1 MLDCPRPTV
10 LRRYALST
18 TASATS
24 EVDGAGSPG
33 GAPASDRR
41 ARRSIAPLVLRLHFY
56 AGVLVAPFLVVAAV
70 TGLLFVFTPQL
81 DRIVYADQLRVDRVA
96 GQARPL
102 AEQVTAARA
111 AHPSGELATVIPPVE
126 ATDTTKVVFSLPEL
140 GEKQHTVYVDPY
152 TNEVT
157 GTLTTWY
164 GETPLMTW
172 LDDLHRNLHLGDVGR
187 HYSELAAS
195 WLWVVVLGGLVL
207 WVRRQWS
214 GKRRLRRL
222 ALPDLA
228 AGKGVRR
235 TRSWHAATGVWLAVG
250 LLALSATGL
259 TWSRFAGAKFDLLQN
274 GFNAHSPTL
283 ATALPGGPAGRVE
296 TGGGHHEAPVGTA
309 GQINASDVDT
319 VVVAARQAG
328 LTGVVEVTP
337 PSEPGTGWVVAQ
349 EDGTW
354 PVGFDRGVVDP
365 TTGTVVA
372 RSDFAD
378 WPVLAQ
384 LSKLGVRFHMGYL
397 FGIVNQ
403 ILLAALAIGLLCV
416 IVWGYRMWWQRRPTR
431 ADRRAPLG
439 APPGRGAWRQVHTAV
454 LVVGIAV
461 VAFMGWAMPLLGV
474 TLAGFLV
481 LDLIIG
487 TVKRRR
493 VKTATPTSPAPAG
506 T

>member
-1 MLDCPRPTV
+1 
-10 LRRYALST
+10 LST
-18 TASATS
+18 TASTTA

-33 GAPASDRR
+33 GVPARPQR
-41 ARRSIAPLVLRLHFY
+41 AGRRSIAPLVLRLHFY

-70 TGLLFVFTPQL
+70 SGLLFVFTPQL
-81 DRIVYADQLRVDRVA
+81 DRIVYADELRVDRGA

-111 AHPSGELATVIPPVE
+111 AHPTGDLSTVIPPV
-126 ATDTTKVVFSLPEL
+126 AAADTTRVVFSLPEL

-172 LDDLHRNLHLGDVGR
+172 LDDLHRNLHLGDAGR

-207 WVRRQWS
+207 WVRRQWT

-235 TRSWHAATGVWLAVG
+235 TRGWHAATGVWLAVG

-259 TWSRFAGAKFDLLQN
+259 TWSRYAGARFDLLQE
-274 GFNAHSPTL
+274 GFNAHSPQL
-283 ATALPGGPAGRVE
+283 DTALPGGATGGGE
-296 TGGGHHEAPVGTA
+296 TGGGHHEAPAGGA
-309 GQINASDVDT
+309 GQVDASDVDT
-319 VVVAARQAG
+319 VVVVARQAG
-328 LTGVVEVTP
+328 LMGLVEVSP
-337 PSEPGTGWVVAQ
+337 PAEPGTAWVVAQ
-349 EDGTW
+349 DDGTW
-354 PVGFDRGVVDP
+354 PVGFDRAAIDP
-365 TTGTVVA
+365 ETGTVVD

-403 ILLAALAIGLLCV
+403 ILLAALAVGLLCV

-431 ADRRAPLG
+431 ADRAAPLG
-439 APPGRGAWRQVHTAV
+439 APPARGAWRQVHPAV
-454 LVVGIAV
+454 LVVVIAV
-461 VAFMGWAMPLLGV
+461 VAFVGWAMPLLGV
-474 TLAGFLV
+474 TLAGFLL
-481 LDLIIG
+481 LDLVIG
-487 TVKRRR
+487 IARRR
-493 VKTATPTSPAPAG
+493 RTRTRFS
-506 T
+506 